1 MVCKNWQRR
10 ETVKK
15 NDKKFSKQALGNFFY
30 VRIKKINKYDVQLHV
45 ICSVS
50 VIICRKLLNERWTG
64 EEWIM
69 TSV

>member
-1 MVCKNWQRR
+1 MVYKNWQRR

-15 NDKKFSKQALGNFFY
+15 NMIKNLKQALGNFFY
-30 VRIKKINKYDVQLHV
+30 VIIKKIKYKLQLLV
-45 ICSVS
+45 IRSAYVIMCS
-50 VIICRKLLNERWTG
+50 RKLLNERWTG